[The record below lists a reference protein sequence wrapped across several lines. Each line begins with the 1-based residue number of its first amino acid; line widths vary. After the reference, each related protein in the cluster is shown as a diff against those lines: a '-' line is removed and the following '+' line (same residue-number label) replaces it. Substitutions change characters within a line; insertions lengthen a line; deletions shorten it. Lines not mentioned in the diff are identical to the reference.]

1 LYGDSTRDFSSY
13 FWRHCYSSKWTVL
26 SASFIIIAQSG
37 TLESAMG
44 MIIAT
49 FMLVGIS
56 NYFGLLK
63 IGGYIK
69 YFPYP
74 VVSGFMTG
82 VGLIIILFQ
91 IFPFARHLQNYYKSY
106 SGYW

>member
-1 LYGDSTRDFSSY
+1 
-13 FWRHCYSSKWTVL
+13 
-26 SASFIIIAQSG
+26 
-37 TLESAMG
+37 

-49 FMLVGIS
+49 FMLVGIFQII
-56 NYFGLLK
+56 FGLLK

-74 VVSGFMTG
+74 VVSGLTG

-91 IFPFARHLQNYYKSY
+91 IFPFAGVTSQKLL
-106 SGYW
+106 

>member
-1 LYGDSTRDFSSY
+1 
-13 FWRHCYSSKWTVL
+13 
-26 SASFIIIAQSG
+26 
-37 TLESAMG
+37 

-49 FMLVGIS
+49 FMLVGIFS

-91 IFPFARHLQNYYKSY
+91 IFPFA
-106 SGYW
+106 G

>member
-1 LYGDSTRDFSSY
+1 VVPPAHDI
-13 FWRHCYSSKWTVL
+13 V
-26 SASFIIIAQSG
+26 SASFITIAIAQSG

-74 VVSGFMTG
+74 VVL
-82 VGLIIILFQ
+82 VL
-91 IFPFARHLQNYYKSY
+91 
-106 SGYW
+106 